1 MVKDKQPFTPC
12 DYTELMDPN
21 DHPQKVVL
29 NDANVF
35 EYLKTQGYDTSL
47 LVKCNDN

>member
-1 MVKDKQPFTPC
+1 
-12 DYTELMDPN
+12 MDPQK
-21 DHPQKVVL
+21 HPQKVVL

-35 EYLKTQGYDTSL
+35 EYLKAQGYDTSS